1 MADPVAVV
9 RGVTMD
15 VSDLARSER
24 FWTAILDCEVTD
36 RYDTYSW
43 LDEIAPG
50 VRLILQEVPEPKSA
64 KNRVHLDLWSANANA
79 LIVRVESLGGTR
91 IADVEDPAYSL
102 TVMSDPDGNEFCISR
117 RLSPALTGGAE
128 IP

>member
-1 MADPVAVV
+1 MADAVAVV
-9 RGVTMD
+9 RGVTLD

-24 FWTAILDCEVTD
+24 FWSAILDCEVAD

-50 VRLILQEVPEPKSA
+50 VRLILQEVPESKSA
-64 KNRVHLDLWSANANA
+64 KNRVHLDLWSADPEA
-79 LIVRVESLGGTR
+79 LIVRVESLGGSR
-91 IADVEDPAYSL
+91 IADVEDSAYSL
-102 TVMSDPDGNEFCISR
+102 TVMSDPDDNEFCISR
-117 RLSPALTGGAE
+117 HLSPALTDGAE

>member
-1 MADPVAVV
+1 MADAVAVV
-9 RGVTMD
+9 RGVTLD

-24 FWTAILDCEVTD
+24 FWTAILDCEVAD
-36 RYDTYSW
+36 RYETYSW

-64 KNRVHLDLWSANANA
+64 KNRAHLDLWSADPEA
-79 LIVRVESLGGTR
+79 LIVRVESLGGAR
-91 IADVEDPAYSL
+91 IADVDDPAYSL

-117 RLSPALTGGAE
+117 RLSPALTAGAQ